1 MKLEIGTEV
10 VINDKAPINR
20 DAAVAFVPLMM
31 SKLGKRGT
39 IIHCDKRISTYVYK
53 IRTEDGESWWYMTE
67 WFHEAPVYTG
77 F

>member
-10 VINDKAPINR
+10 IINDKAPINR
-20 DAAVAFVPLMM
+20 DDIVTFVESMM
-31 SKLGKRGT
+31 SKLGKRGK
-39 IIHCDKRISTYVYK
+39 IIKCDKRHSTYVYH
-53 IRTEDGESWWYMTE
+53 IRTEDGDSWWYMPE